1 MDLTQR
7 HRGFVEASN
16 LTKHVSYPPK
26 KARKIWYIDD
36 TPNQIR
42 THTGERPFACSHP
55 GCGKKFSR
63 PDQLKRHMTIHNK
76 APAEK
81 RRGSGVPLK

>member
-26 KARKIWYIDD
+26 KLEKSSILTIPQTRS
-36 TPNQIR
+36 
-42 THTGERPFACSHP
+42 ERIPVNGH
-55 GCGKKFSR
+55 SR
-63 PDQLKRHMTIHNK
+63 ALIPDAVRNFH
-76 APAEK
+76 
-81 RRGSGVPLK
+81 VPIS